1 MITTN
6 VTTPLPELVEEGGQP
21 VLTVSDMSKAFGA
34 VKANQNISFDV
45 YAGEI
50 LGVIGPNGCGK
61 TTLFNCV
68 LGQLKPDQG
77 QVMLH
82 NEDVSN
88 WRPSRLAK
96 GGLGR
101 TFQLLQV
108 FSSMT
113 VRENLLAAAQ
123 AHKGTILSR
132 LFAAPDLG
140 LQDQVDEMIE
150 AFRLGHLAEEDAGRL
165 SYGQQKLLDIAMA
178 LMGDPKIVFLDEP
191 AGGVN
196 LSMLAD
202 IKARLVELNQT
213 RQTTLVVIEHNMEF
227 IFEVAHRI
235 LVLAEGKVLMSGTP
249 DEIRNDPK
257 VIEAYLGS

>member
-1 MITTN
+1 MTTQ
-6 VTTPLPELVEEGGQP
+6 THRQP
-21 VLTVSDMSKAFGA
+21 VLEVQNIQKSFGA
-34 VKANQNISFDV
+34 VQANRGISFAV
-45 YAGEI
+45 YEGEI

-61 TTLFNCV
+61 TTLFNCI
-68 LGQLKPDQG
+68 LGQLQPDTG
-77 QVMLH
+77 QVFLRGR
-82 NEDVSN
+82 NVSG
-88 WRPSRLAK
+88 WRPSQLAK

-108 FSSMT
+108 FPSMT

-123 AHKGTILSR
+123 AHQGTILQQ
-132 LFAAPDLG
+132 LFGAPDLG
-140 LQDQVDEMIE
+140 LRPAVDQMIA
-150 AFRLGHLAEEDAGRL
+150 AFRLGHLAEEAAGRL

-178 LMGDPKIVFLDEP
+178 LMGNPALVFLDEP

-202 IKARLVELNQT
+202 MKERLVELNRTQG
-213 RQTTLVVIEHNMEF
+213 TTLVVIEHNMEF

-235 LVLAEGKVLMSGTP
+235 LVLAFGQVLMSGTAAEVRR
-249 DEIRNDPK
+249 DQR

>member
-1 MITTN
+1 MTENRVVMTVDGIDKSFGN
-6 VTTPLPELVEEGGQP
+6 VH
-21 VLTVSDMSKAFGA
+21 A
-34 VKANQNISFDV
+34 VHGVSFDV
-45 YAGEI
+45 RHGEI

-61 TTLFNCV
+61 STLFNCI
-68 LGQLKPDQG
+68 LGQLKPDKG
-77 QVMLH
+77 RVTL
-82 NEDVSN
+82 NGKDVSG
-88 WRPSRLAK
+88 WLPSRLAR

-108 FSSMT
+108 FPSMT

-123 AHKGTILSR
+123 AHKGTVFSR
-132 LFAAPDLG
+132 LFMAPDLG
-140 LQDQVDEMIE
+140 LMPTVNDTIE
-150 AFRLGHLAEEDAGRL
+150 AFRLGHLAEEEAGNL
-165 SYGQQKLLDIAMA
+165 SYGQQKLLDIAMS
-178 LMGDPKIVFLDEP
+178 LMGEPEIVFLDEP

-196 LSMLAD
+196 LSMLED
-202 IKARLVELNQT
+202 VKARLTELNRT
-213 RQTTLVVIEHNMEF
+213 RETTLVVIEHNMEF

>member
-1 MITTN
+1 MKQQSEAQAPTASSAE
-6 VTTPLPELVEEGGQP
+6 V
-21 VLTVSDMSKAFGA
+21 VLHVDDIQKSYGA
-34 VKANQNISFDV
+34 VQAVRGVSFDV
-45 YAGEI
+45 YRGEV

-61 TTLFNCV
+61 TTLFNCI
-68 LGQLKPDQG
+68 LGQIKPNKGRVKLKG
-77 QVMLH
+77 K
-82 NEDVSN
+82 DVSG
-88 WRPSRLAK
+88 WLPSQLALA
-96 GGLGR
+96 GLGR

-123 AHKGTILSR
+123 AHKGNMFSQ
-132 LFAAPDLG
+132 LFMRPDLG
-140 LQDQVDEMIE
+140 LMPDVERMIE
-150 AFRLGHLAEEDAGRL
+150 DFRLGHLANTPAGML

-178 LMGDPKIVFLDEP
+178 LMGNPEVVMLDEP

-202 IKARLVELNQT
+202 VKSRLVELNKK
-213 RQTTLVVIEHNMEF
+213 RGTTLVVIEHNMEF

-235 LVLAEGKVLMSGTP
+235 IVLAEGQVLMSGTP
-249 DEIRNDPK
+249 DQIRNDPK